1 MDLKAGR
8 LDGVVVDAPI
18 ALYYI
23 KQNPDSGLSMPL
35 YIDDYKFA
43 QSLAFAKG
51 SPFLAEFNAI
61 QDEMKKDGTLAA
73 IHKKWFVSDPPADS
87 CAINECDPYMP
98 NEKPAMEGAAAPAAE
113 AAPAQEY
120 DPDATVTVAMETIL
134 ENLDYMTN
142 STLNAAGIFET
153 MYDSLVTLDEN
164 VTMQPMLATEW
175 SVSEDGKVWTFKLRD
190 DVKFWDGTPL
200 TAKDVKYTFERMQLD
215 DYNIGNTNYLNTQF
229 GFEKAVVLDDYTI
242 EVYTTA
248 PIPALLYTL
257 EEIAIYSEAFY
268 KDLTPEQAGS
278 EMLMGSGPFK
288 FVEFVR
294 DDRVVLERNDDY
306 WGGPAKFKSLIY
318 RAIPEAST
326 RIAELE
332 TGGVDV
338 IQAVPMA
345 NLDQVNAL
353 ETARTESMINGCRQ
367 YLGFNHANPTY
378 MDKNVRQALNY
389 AINWEEIN
397 QAFFKGAAPR
407 LPVHVNK
414 PWQNEDL
421 VAYPFDLAKVEELMT
436 ASGFAK
442 DADGFWAKDGTVLE
456 PSIMVYYAQ
465 GSERYE
471 VLLSLVDQLVKA
483 GFKAEPYYLER
494 AAAFEKLD
502 KREIDDMFYIGSC
515 TSYEGQGDISDLT
528 ADSGSNYGRWSNADF
543 ETLYAQLL
551 TEFDMDKRA
560 ELLDQLQVI
569 VYEESPILS
578 LYIGIANW
586 GISEMVD
593 WSPDPSG
600 RALMDRAGKY
610 AE

>member
-1 MDLKAGR
+1 MQE
-8 LDGVVVDAPI
+8 DA
-18 ALYYI
+18 
-23 KQNPDSGLSMPL
+23 
-35 YIDDYKFA
+35 
-43 QSLAFAKG
+43 
-51 SPFLAEFNAI
+51 
-61 QDEMKKDGTLAA
+61 
-73 IHKKWFVSDPPADS
+73 
-87 CAINECDPYMP
+87 
-98 NEKPAMEGAAAPAAE
+98 
-113 AAPAQEY
+113 
-120 DPDATVTVAMETIL
+120 
-134 ENLDYMTN
+134 
-142 STLNAAGIFET
+142 
-153 MYDSLVTLDEN
+153 
-164 VTMQPMLATEW
+164 
-175 SVSEDGKVWTFKLRD
+175 
-190 DVKFWDGTPL
+190 
-200 TAKDVKYTFERMQLD
+200 
-215 DYNIGNTNYLNTQF
+215 YNIGNTNYLNTQF
-229 GFEKAVVLDDYTI
+229 GFDKAVVLDDQTI
-242 EVYTTA
+242 EVYTKT
-248 PIPALLYTL
+248 PVPALLYTL
-257 EEIAIYSEAFY
+257 EEISILPEHIYST
-268 KDLTPEQAGS
+268 LTPEQAGS
-278 EMLMGSGPFK
+278 ETIMGSGPFK

-306 WGGPAKFKSLIY
+306 WGGPAEFKNLIY
-318 RAIPEAST
+318 RQIPEAST

-367 YLGFNHANPTY
+367 YLGFNHASPVY
-378 MDKNVRQALNY
+378 SDKNVRQAMNY

-421 VAYPFDLAKVEELMT
+421 AAYPYDQAKVDELMT
-436 ASGFAK
+436 ASGYAK
-442 DADGFWAKDGTVLE
+442 DADGFWAKDGAVLA

-515 TSYEGQGDISDLT
+515 TSYEGQGDISDLQ
-528 ADSGSNYGRWSNADF
+528 ADSGSNYGRWSNPEF

-560 ELLDQLQVI
+560 ELLDQMQEI
-569 VYEESPILS
+569 VYDESPMLS

-586 GISEMVD
+586 GISELVD
-593 WSPDPSG
+593 WHPDPSG
-600 RALMDRAGKY
+600 RALMQRAGKF